1 MSGEE
6 LLKIKE
12 TYIQEK
18 RAEAV
23 GGVINILVHM
33 GTCGIAAGARKI
45 FDFLQNESNRMKLKN
60 IKLRSTGCAGLCS
73 REPMMTVEV
82 PGRPPVVYADLDTG
96 KAKEILEQHVL
107 GGRPIADYAIRTGFE
122 GHQTRVIIGNV

>member
-12 TYIQEK
+12 TYILEK
-18 RAEAV
+18 RAEAI

-33 GTCGIAAGARKI
+33 GTCGIAAGAREI
-45 FDFLQNESNRMKLKN
+45 FDFLQNEVNRMKLKH

-73 REPMMTVEV
+73 REPMMTIEI
-82 PGRPPVVYADLDTG
+82 PGRPPVVYADLDTE
-96 KAKEILEQHVL
+96 KAKEIFEHHVL
-107 GGRPIADYAIRTGFE
+107 GGRPVTDYAIRTGFE
-122 GHQTRVIIGNV
+122 GDQTRVILGNV

>member
-18 RAEAV
+18 RDEARS
-23 GGVINILVHM
+23 GVVNILVHM
-33 GTCGIAAGARKI
+33 GTCGIAAGARDI
-45 FDFLQNESNRMKLKN
+45 FDSLSRDIDRMELKN

-73 REPMMTVEV
+73 REPMMTVEI
-82 PGRPPVVYADLDTG
+82 PGRPPVVYADLNTD

-107 GGRPIADYAIRTGFE
+107 GGRPKTDYAIRAGFE
-122 GHQTRVIIGNV
+122 GHQTRVIGNV

>member
-12 TYIQEK
+12 AYIQEK
-18 RAEAV
+18 RDEARS
-23 GGVINILVHM
+23 GVINILVHM
-33 GTCGIAAGARKI
+33 GTCGIAAGAREI
-45 FDFLQNESNRMKLKN
+45 FDSINGEIDGRGLKN

-82 PGRPPVVYADLDTG
+82 PDRPPVVYADLNTE
-96 KAKEILEQHVL
+96 KALEILEQHVL
-107 GGRPIADYAIRTGFE
+107 GGRPKAEYAIRAGFE
-122 GHQTRVIIGNV
+122 GHQTRVFPNV